1 MLSDNFVVL
10 IYNRNLLQ
18 NEPEMNSVNTVKF
31 LMRIAQMWGTADR

>member
-10 IYNRNLLQ
+10 IYYRNLLQ

-31 LMRIAQMWGTADR
+31 LIGIAQT